1 VNWSELTHAYGP
13 ATDIPG
19 LLGSLRTAPAPR
31 KYTDEPWFSLWSALC
46 HQGDVYTAS
55 YAALPELVKIA
66 SDLEPGVAVE
76 CLHLAALIELERHK
90 ATAPTIPEHVRV
102 AYDSALADARDLAQ
116 RAVTKGL
123 NNDQADMLTIARA
136 VFSGNLS
143 EARRLVDAD

>member
-1 VNWSELTHAYGP
+1 MNWSELTHAYGP

-19 LLGSLRTAPAPR
+19 LLGALRTAPAQR
-31 KYTDEPWFSLWSALC
+31 KYTDEPWFSLWSTLC

-66 SDLEPGVAVE
+66 ADREPGVAVE

-90 ATAPTIPEHVRV
+90 ATAPAIPEHLRV
-102 AYDSALADARDLAQ
+102 AYDNALADARDLGHG
-116 RAVTKGL
+116 AVTEGL
-123 NNDQADMLTIARA
+123 SSEHGEMLTIARS

-143 EARRLVDAD
+143 EARRLVDND

>member
-1 VNWSELTHAYGP
+1 
-13 ATDIPG
+13 
-19 LLGSLRTAPAPR
+19 
-31 KYTDEPWFSLWSALC
+31 
-46 HQGDVYTAS
+46 
-55 YAALPELVKIA
+55 
-66 SDLEPGVAVE
+66 
-76 CLHLAALIELERHK
+76 
-90 ATAPTIPEHVRV
+90 VRV